1 MTSLIFKHPQPP
13 KRHAV
18 RVRGAGGD
26 LDVSIRSVLLVDVEV
41 VDVDADRL
49 VVEAPV
55 GSRLQLG
62 ERTLVPAL
70 IGALTV
76 TVELAGLGARHRS
89 RVQQLARSARG
100 TGEPLTLVLDGAR
113 RLGGRRARTLV
124 AASGHA
130 MSPTS

>member
-18 RVRGAGGD
+18 RVRGAGGQQE
-26 LDVSIRSVLLVDVEV
+26 VEVRSVLLVDVEV

-49 VVEAPV
+49 VVDAPV

-70 IGALTV
+70 IGALRV
-76 TVELAGLGARHRS
+76 TVELDGLGARHRS
-89 RVQQLARSARG
+89 RVGQLARTARSQG
-100 TGEPLTLVLDGAR
+100 QPLTLVLDGAR
-113 RLGGRRARTLV
+113 RLGGRRARILV